1 VSPDN
6 ASATAVNP
14 SALTDLDAWSLT
26 YSHVTPLRGS
36 AHENRYDALWMGLPV
51 SDEFALG
58 FGPEFMRARTPG
70 LPDTNGFV
78 LSAAAGGP
86 VWTWGLSWRFRS
98 PANGMPNVHTAD
110 LALSFRPST
119 TFALSL
125 IGRDLALDTPA
136 LGWHELRRSGVLAM
150 NLRPLGDDRLG
161 VELAGLV
168 DEEGDMGLRVTGS
181 AYVPYVGKLAA
192 SAERTEAGGE
202 EIWTLTGGV
211 DLRWG
216 SVSAAPA
223 FYSTKEF
230 DDYGWSLM
238 VDLHG
243 APRPGLP
250 TQKYVAKIEIESL
263 GPRGM
268 LRATSRL
275 DRALHDPRV
284 VGVILQPHD
293 TGAGLAAAQD
303 IRLMIQAL
311 KAAGKP
317 VYCYLEAAS
326 GSELYMCAGA
336 QRISIDP
343 AGFVRLMGFA
353 SEGLYFGEILRN
365 VGVRADFVRIGQYK
379 SAPEQYTNSQPS
391 EPAREVRAS
400 LLDDAYRRLVTDLAA
415 DRGLPEA
422 EVKALI
428 DRGPFLPA
436 EAIAARLVSSESD
449 RRDLDEDARQL
460 FGARTAI
467 RDQGAREQ
475 FERFGPTGQIGVVVL
490 DGTIVD
496 GENVD
501 VPFLDVHMS
510 GGRTVVEAID
520 RLAADSRIRAIV
532 LRIDSPGGA
541 VMASDQ
547 IWRAVRHAR
556 EKKPV
561 IASMGDVAASGGYY
575 AACAADEIWASPST
589 ITGSIGIFY
598 GKVDLA
604 PLAERFGVGIAID
617 KRGAHAGA
625 DSMFRPFTDD
635 ERAALSGKLRTW
647 YRQFLSRVAE
657 GRKMPIEKVDAVARG
672 RVYSG
677 DQAKAL
683 GLVDHLGGFGSA
695 LMRARQLAK
704 LGPDAG
710 ITLLPS
716 RPSTLLDY
724 VLAGSSAKSADEQVK
739 ALGLTPEAL
748 KPFLARLY
756 LMTHAGGTTPMALYE
771 GPTTLR

>member
-6 ASATAVNP
+6 ASATAINP
-14 SALTDLDAWSLT
+14 SALTSLDDWSLT
-26 YSHVTPLRGS
+26 YSHVTPLRGT
-36 AHENRYDALWMGLPV
+36 AYENRFDALWMGLPL

-78 LSAAAGGP
+78 LAASAGGP
-86 VWTWGLSWRFRS
+86 VWTWGVSWRFRS
-98 PANGMPNVHTAD
+98 PSGGMPNVHTAD
-110 LALSFRPST
+110 VALTFRPAST
-119 TFALSL
+119 IAFSL
-125 IGRDLALDTPA
+125 MGRDLAVDTPA
-136 LGWHELRRSGVLAM
+136 LGWHALRRSGVFAM
-150 NLRPLGDDRLG
+150 GLRPLGDERLG
-161 VELAGLV
+161 IELAGLV
-168 DEEGDMGLRVTGS
+168 DEEGDMGMRLTGS
-181 AYVPYVGKLAA
+181 AYVPYVGRLAA
-192 SAERTEAGGE
+192 SAERSEARGQ

-216 SVSAAPA
+216 SVSALPA
-223 FYSTKEF
+223 VHTTDAF

-238 VDLHG
+238 VDVHG
-243 APRPGLP
+243 QPRPGLP
-250 TQKYVAKIEIESL
+250 TQKYVAKIEIGSL
-263 GPRGM
+263 GPRGL
-268 LRATSRL
+268 LRVASRL

-284 VGVILQPHD
+284 IGVVLEPHD
-293 TGAGLAAAQD
+293 TGAGLATAQD
-303 IRLMIQAL
+303 IRLMVQAL
-311 KAAGKP
+311 KDAGKP
-317 VYCYLEAAS
+317 VYCHLEAAS

-343 AGFVRLMGFA
+343 AGLVRLMGFQ
-353 SEGLYFGEILRN
+353 SEGIYFGEVLRT
-365 VGVRADFVRIGQYK
+365 VGVRADFVRIGRYK
-379 SAPEQYTNSQPS
+379 SAPEQYTNSEPS
-391 EPAREVRAS
+391 EPAKEVRAA

-415 DRGLPEA
+415 DRKLPEP
-422 EVKALI
+422 EVRAII
-428 DRGPFLPA
+428 DRGPFLPP
-436 EAIAARLVSSESD
+436 EAIAAKLVESEID
-449 RRDLDEDARQL
+449 NRDVNDDAREL
-460 FGARTAI
+460 FGPRAAI
-467 RDQGAREQ
+467 RDQGPREQ
-475 FERFGPTGQIGVVVL
+475 FARFGPTGEIGVVVI

-510 GGRTVVEAID
+510 GGRTIVESID
-520 RLAADSRIRAIV
+520 QLAEGPRIRAIV
-532 LRIDSPGGA
+532 IRIDSPGGA

-547 IWRAVRHAR
+547 IWRAVKHAR

-575 AACAADEIWASPST
+575 AACAAQEIWASPST

-598 GKVDLA
+598 GKIDLGLA
-604 PLAERFGVGIAID
+604 AERFGVGIAIE

-625 DSMFRPFTDD
+625 DSLFRPFTDD
-635 ERAALSGKLRTW
+635 ERAALAGKLRLW

-657 GRKMPIEKVDAVARG
+657 GRKMPIERADELARG

-677 DQAKAL
+677 DAAKAL

-695 LMRARQLAK
+695 LMRARELAEV
-704 LGPDAG
+704 GPEAR
-710 ITLLPS
+710 IVVLPS

-724 VLAGSSAKSADEQVK
+724 ALAGGSAKAEEQRA

-756 LMTHAGGTTPMALYE
+756 LMTHVGATTPMALYE
-771 GPTTLR
+771 GPTALR